1 MDWTEERISELTKLW
16 NDGLSTAEIGKLLG
30 ISKNAVVGK
39 AHRLRLAARPSPI
52 RRMAVRPATPRVP
65 RAIRPAASV
74 PALPQAAAM
83 TVSAPATMAPPAI
96 AKPVAR
102 PRIEVPAA
110 QLSNQRCMWP
120 VGHPGDG
127 DFHFCGDRA
136 LVGKPYCVAHC
147 AVAYVKAKPKTGE
160 AA

>member
-1 MDWTEERISELTKLW
+1 MEWTDERISELTRLW
-16 NDGLSTAEIGKLLG
+16 NDGLSTAEIGKVLG

-52 RRMAVRPATPRVP
+52 RRMAVRPATPRLP
-65 RAIRPAASV
+65 RVARPAA
-74 PALPQAAAM
+74 LPQ
-83 TVSAPATMAPPAI
+83 SATMTPQVAAAPPAP
-96 AKPVAR
+96 AAVR
-102 PRIEVPAA
+102 PPRVEVPAA

-136 LVGKPYCVAHC
+136 LVGRPYCAPHC
-147 AVAYVKAKPKTGE
+147 AVAYVKAKPKAGE

>member
-1 MDWTEERISELTKLW
+1 MDWTDERISELTKLW

-52 RRMAVRPATPRVP
+52 RRMAVRPATPRGP
-65 RAIRPAASV
+65 RATRSTSLPT
-74 PALPQAAAM
+74 LPQAATMA
-83 TVSAPATMAPPAI
+83 APAKATAVTPAPQPA
-96 AKPVAR
+96 PR
-102 PRIEVPAA
+102 PRVEVPTML
-110 QLSNQRCMWP
+110 LSNQRCMWP

-136 LVGKPYCVAHC
+136 LVGKPYCAAHC
-147 AVAYVKAKPKTGE
+147 AVAYVKAKPKSGE

>member
-1 MDWTEERISELTKLW
+1 MEWTDERISELTKLW
-16 NDGLSTAEIGKLLG
+16 NDGLSTAEIGKMLG

-39 AHRLRLAARPSPI
+39 AHRLRLSARPSPI
-52 RRMAVRPATPRVP
+52 RRMAVRPAAPRMP
-65 RAIRPAASV
+65 RAVRT
-74 PALPQAAAM
+74 PALPQSATM
-83 TVSAPATMAPPAI
+83 SAPAAPA
-96 AKPVAR
+96 APVSAR
-102 PRIEVPAA
+102 PRVEVPAV

-136 LVGKPYCVAHC
+136 LIGKPYCAAHC
-147 AVAYVKAKPKTGE
+147 AVAYVKAKPKAGE

>member
-1 MDWTEERISELTKLW
+1 M
-16 NDGLSTAEIGKLLG
+16 
-30 ISKNAVVGK
+30 
-39 AHRLRLAARPSPI
+39 
-52 RRMAVRPATPRVP
+52 
-65 RAIRPAASV
+65 
-74 PALPQAAAM
+74 
-83 TVSAPATMAPPAI
+83 
-96 AKPVAR
+96 
-102 PRIEVPAA
+102 

-147 AVAYVKAKPKTGE
+147 AVAYVKAKPKSGE